1 MAKLLNKYTIKKIM
15 VILILLVLF
24 LLLFVAP
31 VDASNQN
38 KAKNHNPFNVK
49 EIVKYFYNQK

>member
-31 VDASNQN
+31 VDASNQ
-38 KAKNHNPFNVK
+38 KETKNHNPFNVK

>member
-1 MAKLLNKYTIKKIM
+1 MAKLLNKDTIKRIM
-15 VILILLVLF
+15 VIVILVALF
-24 LLLFVAP
+24 LLFFVAP

-38 KAKNHNPFNVK
+38 KNHSPFNVK

>member
-1 MAKLLNKYTIKKIM
+1 MAKLQNKYTIKKIM

-38 KAKNHNPFNVK
+38 KTKNHNSFNVK

>member
-38 KAKNHNPFNVK
+38 KTKNHNPFNVK
-49 EIVKYFYNQK
+49 EIVKYF